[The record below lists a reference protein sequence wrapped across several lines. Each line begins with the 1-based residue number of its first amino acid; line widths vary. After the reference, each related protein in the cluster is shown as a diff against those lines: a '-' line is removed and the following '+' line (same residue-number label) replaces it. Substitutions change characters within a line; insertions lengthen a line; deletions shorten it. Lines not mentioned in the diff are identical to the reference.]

1 MVIQKNK
8 STKLFVLFFQIN
20 TASRPIADSF
30 PMKSAHIR
38 TLSLLLFTALLLLA
52 APAVA
57 DSSQSTDITLT
68 VCEVAVVKDLS
79 AQDIVFSIDGTS
91 GRTSTLVVKGG
102 SVTIDV
108 LSSIPFGKKLT
119 FDPVETRKYDT
130 ELGEAYVFS
139 NIPGDMTVTMK
150 LEPGG
155 GSITPSTPGTP
166 VTPETP
172 DTPGDDPGT
181 SDDESHTA
189 LVGDNGDAHF
199 KDHEVI
205 IRVTVPEKYA
215 GKKIEVI
222 DGASVEAADHMDI
235 YHQADI
241 HLHFELED
249 GDKALVHFR
258 IPASEFK
265 AKGLTENDACLYHYD
280 EDSGWTK
287 LPTWHVTSGEY
298 LIYESE
304 TDDFSPFAIVFEENS
319 AMSKDTEEPVTPAEL
334 PVYLGIALLTLI
346 LLAGIGTVIL
356 RRRKNVEKQ

>member
-1 MVIQKNK
+1 MK
-8 STKLFVLFFQIN
+8 FVHLQ
-20 TASRPIADSF
+20 
-30 PMKSAHIR
+30 
-38 TLSLLLFTALLLLA
+38 TLMLLLLA
-52 APAVA
+52 ALLLLTAPAMA
-57 DSSQSTDITLT
+57 ESSQNTVVTYT
-68 VCEVAVVKDLS
+68 VCEVAVVKDSS
-79 AQDIVFSIDGTS
+79 AQDIAFTMDGKSGTTS
-91 GRTSTLVVKGG
+91 AFVAKGG
-102 SVTIDV
+102 AVTISV
-108 LSSIPFGKKLT
+108 SSIPSGKNLIVSHTGNAVLT
-119 FDPVETRKYDT
+119 KSGLTLTV
-130 ELGEAYVFS
+130 S
-139 NIPGDMTVTMK
+139 NIQSELVTVTMK
-150 LEPGG
+150 LESAGDGG
-155 GSITPSTPGTP
+155 GSITPSTPDTP

-172 DTPGDDPGT
+172 DTPGDEPGT
-181 SDDESHTA
+181 SDDESHIS
-189 LVGDNGDAHF
+189 LVGDDGDAHF

-241 HLHFELED
+241 RLHFELED
-249 GDKALVHFR
+249 GDKALVHFQ

-287 LPTWHVTSGEY
+287 LPTWHYSIEDGY

-304 TDDFSPFAIVFEENS
+304 TDDFSPFAIVFEEDS

>member
-1 MVIQKNK
+1 
-8 STKLFVLFFQIN
+8 
-20 TASRPIADSF
+20 
-30 PMKSAHIR
+30 
-38 TLSLLLFTALLLLA
+38 
-52 APAVA
+52 
-57 DSSQSTDITLT
+57 
-68 VCEVAVVKDLS
+68 
-79 AQDIVFSIDGTS
+79 
-91 GRTSTLVVKGG
+91 
-102 SVTIDV
+102 
-108 LSSIPFGKKLT
+108 
-119 FDPVETRKYDT
+119 
-130 ELGEAYVFS
+130 
-139 NIPGDMTVTMK
+139 MK
-150 LEPGG
+150 LESAGTGGGG
-155 GSITPSTPGTP
+155 GSITPSTPDTP

-172 DTPGDDPGT
+172 DTPGDEPGT
-181 SDDESHTA
+181 PDDETHTS
-189 LVGDNGDAHF
+189 LVGDDGDAHF

-215 GKKIEVI
+215 GKKIEII

-241 HLHFELED
+241 RLHFELED
-249 GDKALVHFR
+249 GDKALVHFQ

-287 LPTWHVTSGEY
+287 LPTWHYSIEDGY

-304 TDDFSPFAIVFEENS
+304 TDDFSPFAIVFEKDA
-319 AMSKDTEEPVTPAEL
+319 AMPKDTEEPVTPAEL

>member
-1 MVIQKNK
+1 MK
-8 STKLFVLFFQIN
+8 
-20 TASRPIADSF
+20 IANL
-30 PMKSAHIR
+30 R
-38 TLSLLLFTALLLLA
+38 TLTLLLFAVLMLLS

-57 DSSQSTDITLT
+57 DGGTSEVTLT
-68 VCEVAVVKDLS
+68 ICEVKVVKDS
-79 AQDIVFSIDGTS
+79 STQDIVFTINGKSD
-91 GRTSTLVVKGG
+91 RTSTIVAQGG
-102 SVTIDV
+102 SVTIEV
-108 LSSIPFGKKLT
+108 LSSIPFGKELT
-119 FDPVETRKYDT
+119 FYPKETRKYDT
-130 ELGEAYVFS
+130 ESGTAYVFS
-139 NIPGDMTVTMK
+139 NIQDEQVTISMK
-150 LEPGG
+150 LEFTGSGG
-155 GSITPSTPGTP
+155 VIPS
-166 VTPETP
+166 VP
-172 DTPGDDPGT
+172 DTPVNPDTPSDEPGT

-189 LVGDNGDAHF
+189 LVGDDGDAHF

-215 GKKIEVI
+215 GKKIEII

-241 HLHFELED
+241 RLHFELED
-249 GDKALVHFR
+249 GDKAVVHFR

-280 EDSGWTK
+280 AATGWTK
-287 LPTWHVTSGEY
+287 LPTWHYSIEDGY

-304 TDDFSPFAIVFEENS
+304 TDDFSPFAIVFEEDS

>member
-1 MVIQKNK
+1 
-8 STKLFVLFFQIN
+8 
-20 TASRPIADSF
+20 
-30 PMKSAHIR
+30 MKSVPLR
-38 TLSLLLFTALLLLA
+38 TLTLLLFAVLMLLS

-57 DSSQSTDITLT
+57 DGGTSEVTLT
-68 VCEVAVVKDLS
+68 ICEVKVVKDS
-79 AQDIVFSIDGTS
+79 STQDIVFTINGKSD
-91 GRTSTLVVKGG
+91 RTSTLVAQGG
-102 SVTIDV
+102 SVTIEV
-108 LSSIPFGKKLT
+108 LSSIPFGKELT
-119 FDPVETRKYDT
+119 FYPKETRKYDT
-130 ELGEAYVFS
+130 ESGTAYVFS
-139 NIPGDMTVTMK
+139 NILDEQVTISMK
-150 LEPGG
+150 FESAGSGG
-155 GSITPSTPGTP
+155 VIPSVPD
-166 VTPETP
+166 TPETP
-172 DTPGDDPGT
+172 DTPGDEPGT

-215 GKKIEVI
+215 GKKIEII

-241 HLHFELED
+241 RLHFELED

-287 LPTWHVTSGEY
+287 LPTWHYSIEDGY

-304 TDDFSPFAIVFEENS
+304 TDDFSPFAVVFEEDA
-319 AMSKDTEEPVTPAEL
+319 AMSKESGEPATLPAEL
-334 PVYLGIALLTLI
+334 PIALAVLLAILIAGIA
-346 LLAGIGTVIL
+346 AAVAAK
-356 RRRKNVEKQ
+356 RK

>member
-1 MVIQKNK
+1 MTN
-8 STKLFVLFFQIN
+8 
-20 TASRPIADSF
+20 SF
-30 PMKSAHIR
+30 PMTFVHLR
-38 TLSLLLFTALLLLA
+38 TLSLLLLAALLLLT
-52 APAVA
+52 APALA
-57 DSSQSTDITLT
+57 DGGQNTEVTIT
-68 VCEVAVVKDLS
+68 VCEVSVDTSS
-79 AQDIVFSIDGTS
+79 AQDIAFTINGDSGT
-91 GRTSTLVVKGG
+91 TSAFVAKGG
-102 SVTIDV
+102 AVTIEV
-108 LSSIPFGKKLT
+108 ASIPFGKNLIVSHTGDAVLT
-119 FDPVETRKYDT
+119 KSGMTITVSNVQS
-130 ELGEAYVFS
+130 ELV
-139 NIPGDMTVTMK
+139 TVTMK
-150 LEPGG
+150 LESAGGG
-155 GSITPSTPGTP
+155 GSITPSVPDDS
-166 VTPETP
+166 
-172 DTPGDDPGT
+172 DTPGDEPGT
-181 SDDESHTA
+181 PDDETHTS
-189 LVGDNGDAHF
+189 LVGNDGDAHF

-215 GKKIEVI
+215 GKKIEII
-222 DGASVEAADHMDI
+222 DGASVEAADDMDI

-287 LPTWHVTSGEY
+287 LPTWHYSIEDGY

-304 TDDFSPFAIVFEENS
+304 TDDFSPFAIVFEEDS

>member
-1 MVIQKNK
+1 
-8 STKLFVLFFQIN
+8 
-20 TASRPIADSF
+20 
-30 PMKSAHIR
+30 MKIVHLR
-38 TLSLLLFTALLLLA
+38 TLSLLLLAALLLLS

-57 DSSQSTDITLT
+57 DSSQTTVTLT
-68 VCEVAVVKDLS
+68 VCEVAVVKDSS
-79 AQDIVFSIDGTS
+79 AQGITFTINGDAGITS
-91 GRTSTLVVKGG
+91 AFVAKGE
-102 SVTIDV
+102 SVTITV
-108 LSSIPFGKKLT
+108 ASIPSGKNLVVSCT
-119 FDPVETRKYDT
+119 GDA
-130 ELGEAYVFS
+130 ELDKSGMTIIVS
-139 NIPGDMTVTMK
+139 NVQSELVTVTMK
-150 LEPGG
+150 LESAGG
-155 GSITPSTPGTP
+155 GGGGNVRPFTPSIPD
-166 VTPETP
+166 VP
-172 DTPGDDPGT
+172 DTPGDEPGAP
-181 SDDESHTA
+181 DDESHIS
-189 LVGDNGDAHF
+189 LVGGDGDAHF

-215 GKKIEVI
+215 GKKIEII

-249 GDKALVHFR
+249 GDKAIVHFR

-287 LPTWHVTSGEY
+287 LPTWHYSIEDGY

-304 TDDFSPFAIVFEENS
+304 TDDLSPFAIVFEKDA
-319 AMSKDTEEPVTPAEL
+319 AMPKDTEEPVTPAEL

>member
-1 MVIQKNK
+1 M
-8 STKLFVLFFQIN
+8 
-20 TASRPIADSF
+20 
-30 PMKSAHIR
+30 
-38 TLSLLLFTALLLLA
+38 
-52 APAVA
+52 
-57 DSSQSTDITLT
+57 
-68 VCEVAVVKDLS
+68 AVVKDFS
-79 AQDIVFSIDGTS
+79 AQAIDFVIDGEPDKTS
-91 GRTSTLVVKGG
+91 VIVAQGG
-102 SVTIDV
+102 SVTLEV
-108 LSSIPFGKKLT
+108 LSSIPSDKNLRITYVGQAENQT
-119 FDPVETRKYDT
+119 TRMKI
-130 ELGEAYVFS
+130 LFS
-139 NIPGDMTVTMK
+139 NIQSDITVTMK
-150 LEPGG
+150 LEPAGGGG
-155 GSITPSTPGTP
+155 GSITPPTPDTP

-172 DTPGDDPGT
+172 DDESGT
-181 SDDESHTA
+181 SDDEPETTSYIA
-189 LVGDNGDAHF
+189 FVGSDGDAHF

-280 EDSGWTK
+280 AATGWTK
-287 LPTWHVTSGEY
+287 LPTWHYSIEDGY

-304 TDDFSPFAIVFEENS
+304 TDDFSPFAIVFEEDS

-356 RRRKNVEKQ
+356 RRRKNVENQ

>member
-1 MVIQKNK
+1 
-8 STKLFVLFFQIN
+8 
-20 TASRPIADSF
+20 
-30 PMKSAHIR
+30 MKSAHIR

-119 FDPVETRKYDT
+119 FDPVETWKYDT
-130 ELGEAYVFS
+130 ESGTAYVFS

-155 GSITPSTPGTP
+155 GSITPSTPDTP

-189 LVGDNGDAHF
+189 LVGDDGDAHF

-215 GKKIEVI
+215 GKKIEII
-222 DGASVEAADHMDI
+222 DGASVEAADGMDI

-241 HLHFELED
+241 RLHFELED

-280 EDSGWTK
+280 AATGWTK
-287 LPTWHVTSGEY
+287 LPTWHYSIEDGY

-304 TDDFSPFAIVFEENS
+304 TDDFSPFAIVFEEDS

-334 PVYLGIALLTLI
+334 PVYLGLALLTLI
-346 LLAGIGTVIL
+346 LLTGIGTAVIL

>member
-1 MVIQKNK
+1 MK
-8 STKLFVLFFQIN
+8 
-20 TASRPIADSF
+20 IANL
-30 PMKSAHIR
+30 R
-38 TLSLLLFTALLLLA
+38 TLTLLLFAVLMLLS

-57 DSSQSTDITLT
+57 DGGTSEVTLT
-68 VCEVAVVKDLS
+68 ICEVEVVKDSS
-79 AQDIVFSIDGTS
+79 AQDIFFAINGVSGT
-91 GRTSTLVVKGG
+91 TSAFVAQGG
-102 SVTIDV
+102 SVTISV
-108 LSSIPFGKKLT
+108 SSIPSGKNLIVSHEGDAVLT
-119 FDPVETRKYDT
+119 SSGLTITVSNVQS
-130 ELGEAYVFS
+130 ELV
-139 NIPGDMTVTMK
+139 TVTMK
-150 LEPGG
+150 LESAGGG
-155 GSITPSTPGTP
+155 GSITPSVPDDS
-166 VTPETP
+166 
-172 DTPGDDPGT
+172 DTPGDESDTPGDEPGT
-181 SDDESHTA
+181 PDDETHTS
-189 LVGDNGDAHF
+189 LVGNDGDALF

-304 TDDFSPFAIVFEENS
+304 TDDFSPFAIVFEEDA
-319 AMSKDTEEPVTPAEL
+319 AMSKESGEPATLPAEL
-334 PVYLGIALLTLI
+334 PIALAVLLAILIAGIA
-346 LLAGIGTVIL
+346 AAVIAK
-356 RRRKNVEKQ
+356 RK

>member
-1 MVIQKNK
+1 MK
-8 STKLFVLFFQIN
+8 STHL
-20 TASRPIADSF
+20 
-30 PMKSAHIR
+30 R
-38 TLSLLLFTALLLLA
+38 TPLLLLVTVLLFLA

-57 DSSQSTDITLT
+57 DDKYSTVTLT
-68 VCEVAVVKDLS
+68 ICNVTVVTDSS
-79 AQDIVFSIDGTS
+79 AQDIVFAINGKSD
-91 GRTSTLVVKGG
+91 RTSTIVAQGG
-102 SVTIDV
+102 SVTIEV
-108 LSSIPFGKKLT
+108 LSSIPFGKELT
-119 FDPVETRKYDT
+119 FYPKETRKYDT
-130 ELGEAYVFS
+130 ESGTAYVFS
-139 NIPGDMTVTMK
+139 NIQDEQVTISMK
-150 LEPGG
+150 LEFAGSG
-155 GSITPSTPGTP
+155 GSSGGVIPSVPD
-166 VTPETP
+166 TPETP

-181 SDDESHTA
+181 SDDESHIS
-189 LVGDNGDAHF
+189 LVGNDGDAHF

-222 DGASVEAADHMDI
+222 DGASVDAAEGMDI

-241 HLHFELED
+241 RLHFELED
-249 GDKALVHFR
+249 GDKAIVHFQ

-287 LPTWHVTSGEY
+287 LPTWHYSIEDGY

-304 TDDFSPFAIVFEENS
+304 TDDFSPFAVVFEKDA
-319 AMSKDTEEPVTPAEL
+319 AMPKDTEEPVTPAEL

>member
-1 MVIQKNK
+1 MLNK
-8 STKLFVLFFQIN
+8 TH
-20 TASRPIADSF
+20 SF
-30 PMKSAHIR
+30 SMKSIPLR
-38 TLSLLLFTALLLLA
+38 ILLLLLIVA
-52 APAVA
+52 MLLFVAPAVA
-57 DSSQSTDITLT
+57 DSKSTVTLT
-68 VCEVAVVKDLS
+68 IHEVSVVKDSS
-79 AQDIVFSIDGTS
+79 AQDIIFTLDGEYDKS
-91 GRTSTLVVKGG
+91 SAFVAQGG
-102 SVTIDV
+102 SVILKV
-108 LSSIPFGKKLT
+108 LSPIPSDKNLT
-119 FDPVETRKYDT
+119 ITYDERIADNT
-130 ELGEAYVFS
+130 TSGMTIVFS
-139 NIPGDMTVTMK
+139 NITGNVVVNMK
-150 LEPGG
+150 LESAVSGGNSG
-155 GSITPSTPGTP
+155 GSSGGVIPS
-166 VTPETP
+166 VP
-172 DTPGDDPGT
+172 DTPGDEPGA
-181 SDDESHTA
+181 SDDESHIA

-215 GKKIEVI
+215 GKKIEII

-249 GDKALVHFR
+249 GDKAIVHFR

-304 TDDFSPFAIVFEENS
+304 TDDFSPFAIVFEKDA
-319 AMSKDTEEPVTPAEL
+319 AMPKDTEEPVTPAEL

>member
-1 MVIQKNK
+1 
-8 STKLFVLFFQIN
+8 
-20 TASRPIADSF
+20 
-30 PMKSAHIR
+30 MKSVPLR
-38 TLSLLLFTALLLLA
+38 TLTLLLFAALAALLLLA

-57 DSSQSTDITLT
+57 DSSSQNTVVTLT
-68 VCEVAVVKDLS
+68 ACEVLVVKDAS
-79 AQDIVFSIDGTS
+79 AQDIAFTINGESGT
-91 GRTSTLVVKGG
+91 TSAFVAKGG
-102 SVTIDV
+102 AVTIEV
-108 LSSIPFGKKLT
+108 ASIPFGKNLIVSHTGNAVLT
-119 FDPVETRKYDT
+119 KSGLTITVSNVQS
-130 ELGEAYVFS
+130 ELV
-139 NIPGDMTVTMK
+139 TVTMK
-150 LEPGG
+150 LEPTGGGG
-155 GSITPSTPGTP
+155 GSITPSTPDTP

-172 DTPGDDPGT
+172 DTPGDEPGT
-181 SDDESHTA
+181 PDDESHISI
-189 LVGDNGDAHF
+189 VGNDGDAHF

-249 GDKALVHFR
+249 GDKALVHFQ

-280 EDSGWTK
+280 AATGWTK

-346 LLAGIGTVIL
+346 LLAGIGTAVIL